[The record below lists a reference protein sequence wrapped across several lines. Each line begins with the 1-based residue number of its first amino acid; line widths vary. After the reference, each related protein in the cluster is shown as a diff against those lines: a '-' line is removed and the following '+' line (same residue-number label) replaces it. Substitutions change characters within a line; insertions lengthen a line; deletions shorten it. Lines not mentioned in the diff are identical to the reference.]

1 MSILAALVTQHF
13 ATAPDSS
20 HIRLGHCTALEFT
33 HSLCKTGLK
42 SSVSHLYAGPQLL
55 TTTRGNQSDVGLQP
69 RLQTNVVSV
78 LPSVTT
84 SGCWGTW
91 GRTRGEE
98 SGGGLGGRTQEEEWK
113 SSPEKSRKHDLVAAA
128 ERGTSL
134 NPSLGLTSGPGGAAL
149 SPAGIKVEQPKRS
162 HYLILALVQE
172 ARHYIM
178 QPG

>member
-1 MSILAALVTQHF
+1 M
-13 ATAPDSS
+13 
-20 HIRLGHCTALEFT
+20 
-33 HSLCKTGLK
+33 
-42 SSVSHLYAGPQLL
+42 
-55 TTTRGNQSDVGLQP
+55 
-69 RLQTNVVSV
+69 SV

-98 SGGGLGGRTQEEEWK
+98 SGGGVGWRTQGEEWK

-128 ERGTSL
+128 ESL
-134 NPSLGLTSGPGGAAL
+134 NPCLGLTSGPGGAAL

>member
-1 MSILAALVTQHF
+1 M
-13 ATAPDSS
+13 
-20 HIRLGHCTALEFT
+20 LGHSDSQQPEATRA
-33 HSLCKTGLK
+33 K
-42 SSVSHLYAGPQLL
+42 SADQRCVCSPLHHNI
-55 TTTRGNQSDVGLQP
+55 R
-69 RLQTNVVSV
+69 V
-78 LPSVTT
+78 L
-84 SGCWGTW
+84 
-91 GRTRGEE
+91 RD
-98 SGGGLGGRTQEEEWK
+98 SGGGVRWRSRGEEWK

-134 NPSLGLTSGPGGAAL
+134 NPCLGLTSGPGGAAL